1 MGDSNKSISFF
12 GLVAMGIGCM
22 LGTSWL
28 LLTGPWLEV
37 AGGPLNLAVAFALCI
52 VVELPFAFAYM
63 EAIPM
68 LPRKGG
74 EVVYSSAAFG
84 PGGGFA
90 VGWAGVLMNS
100 IVFCW
105 VDLAAISLLD
115 ELFPALGRVGLLYTV
130 GGHSVTLPN
139 VLCQLAL
146 AGAIVYIQYRGADL
160 CASLAKLATVV
171 LLTMCLAGLAV
182 CFSHFDPAVYAAD
195 GGLEFHFSGSASLLS
210 MLVFSVAGWETVAKA
225 AADATGSAARKAGA
239 ALITCLLI
247 VTALLCLVPTA
258 VAGNLPWRTA
268 VDRTAP
274 FADVL
279 VSITGWPAVRLAFLA
294 TAFVGAVGVMNS
306 TLYSSSGLVN
316 GCDVVLFGAP
326 TINRN
331 APEAIWHAVHAVDA
345 INTKGRAAGAF
356 GSFGWTGE
364 AADMLQAQLAQLKFK
379 TLEKP
384 FKVCF
389 RPTEADLA
397 AVADYARAVAA
408 LTAPAKPAAPKAQK
422 YVCSIC
428 GYIYDPEQ
436 GDAKGGV
443 APGTPFESLP
453 ADWVCPLC
461 RMGREM
467 FKPAP

>member
-1 MGDSNKSISFF
+1 MGDGNKSISFF

-28 LLTGPWLEV
+28 LLPGPWLEV

-68 LPRKGG
+68 LPRQGG

-306 TLYSSSGLVN
+306 TLYSSSRMLYGLARSKLVP
-316 GCDVVLFGAP
+316 GGFGRLHPRYGTPTRCVWFAAAFVLPAP
-326 TINRN
+326 
-331 APEAIWHAVHAVDA
+331 
-345 INTKGRAAGAF
+345 F
-356 GSFGWTGE
+356 TGK
-364 AADMLQAQLAQLKFK
+364 LF
-379 TLEKP
+379 
-384 FKVCF
+384 F
-389 RPTEADLA
+389 RPLIHVASLATIVMWVMTLA
-397 AVADYARAVAA
+397 AVLRLRRTRSDLPRPVRMPGGRPMAAFGVLAA
-408 LTAPAKPAAPKAQK
+408 LFLAGNILLPFSPGALTPLEYLLALGLTALGSGLYRLRDRSLTRQEREAL
-422 YVCSIC
+422 IL
-428 GYIYDPEQ
+428 
-436 GDAKGGV
+436 GD
-443 APGTPFESLP
+443 
-453 ADWVCPLC
+453 
-461 RMGREM
+461 GRKEV
-467 FKPAP
+467 

>member
-1 MGDSNKSISFF
+1 MEKTGGKSISFF

-28 LLTGPWLEV
+28 LLTGTWLET

-52 VVELPFAFAYM
+52 VIELPFAFAYM

-68 LPRKGG
+68 LPRQGG

-225 AADATGSAARKAGA
+225 AADATGPAARKAGA

-306 TLYSSSGLVN
+306 TLYSSSRMLYGLARSKLVP
-316 GCDVVLFGAP
+316 GGFGRLHPRYGTPTRCVWFAAAFVLPAP
-326 TINRN
+326 
-331 APEAIWHAVHAVDA
+331 
-345 INTKGRAAGAF
+345 F
-356 GSFGWTGE
+356 TGK
-364 AADMLQAQLAQLKFK
+364 LF
-379 TLEKP
+379 
-384 FKVCF
+384 F
-389 RPTEADLA
+389 RPLIHVASLATIVMWVMTLA
-397 AVADYARAVAA
+397 AVLRLRRTRSDLPRPVRMPGGRPMAAFGVLAA
-408 LTAPAKPAAPKAQK
+408 LFLAGNILLPFSPGALTPLEYLLALGLTALGSGLYRLRDRSLTRQEREAL
-422 YVCSIC
+422 IL
-428 GYIYDPEQ
+428 
-436 GDAKGGV
+436 GD
-443 APGTPFESLP
+443 
-453 ADWVCPLC
+453 
-461 RMGREM
+461 GRKEV
-467 FKPAP
+467 

>member
-1 MGDSNKSISFF
+1 MGDGNKSISFF

-68 LPRKGG
+68 LPRQGG

-306 TLYSSSGLVN
+306 TLYSSSRMLYGLARSKLVP
-316 GCDVVLFGAP
+316 GGFGRLHRRDGTPPRCVWFAAAVVLPAP
-326 TINRN
+326 
-331 APEAIWHAVHAVDA
+331 
-345 INTKGRAAGAF
+345 F
-356 GSFGWTGE
+356 TGK
-364 AADMLQAQLAQLKFK
+364 LF
-379 TLEKP
+379 
-384 FKVCF
+384 F
-389 RPTEADLA
+389 RPLIHVASLATIVMWVMTLA
-397 AVADYARAVAA
+397 AVLRLRRTRSDLPRPVRMPGGRPMAAFGVLAA
-408 LTAPAKPAAPKAQK
+408 LFLAGNILLPFSPGALTPLEYLLALGLTALGSGLYRLRDRSLTRQEREAL
-422 YVCSIC
+422 IL
-428 GYIYDPEQ
+428 
-436 GDAKGGV
+436 GD
-443 APGTPFESLP
+443 
-453 ADWVCPLC
+453 
-461 RMGREM
+461 GRKEV
-467 FKPAP
+467 

>member
-1 MGDSNKSISFF
+1 MGDGNKSISFF

-68 LPRKGG
+68 LPRQGG

-182 CFSHFDPAVYAAD
+182 CFSHFDPAVYASD
-195 GGLEFHFSGSASLLS
+195 GGLEFDFGGSASLLS
-210 MLVFSVAGWETVAKA
+210 LLVFSVAGWETVSKA

-306 TLYSSSGLVN
+306 TLYSSSRMLYGLARSKLVP
-316 GCDVVLFGAP
+316 GGFGRLHPRYGTPTRCVWFAAAFVLPAP
-326 TINRN
+326 
-331 APEAIWHAVHAVDA
+331 
-345 INTKGRAAGAF
+345 F
-356 GSFGWTGE
+356 TGK
-364 AADMLQAQLAQLKFK
+364 LF
-379 TLEKP
+379 
-384 FKVCF
+384 F
-389 RPTEADLA
+389 RPLIHVASLATIVMWVMTLA
-397 AVADYARAVAA
+397 AVLRLRRTRSDLPRPVRMPGGRPMAAFGVLAA
-408 LTAPAKPAAPKAQK
+408 LFLAGNILLPFSPGALTPLEYLLALGLTALGSGLYRLRDRSLTRQEREAL
-422 YVCSIC
+422 IL
-428 GYIYDPEQ
+428 
-436 GDAKGGV
+436 GD
-443 APGTPFESLP
+443 
-453 ADWVCPLC
+453 
-461 RMGREM
+461 GRKEV
-467 FKPAP
+467 

>member
-1 MGDSNKSISFF
+1 MGDGNKSISFF

-68 LPRKGG
+68 LPRQGG

-100 IVFCW
+100 VVFCW

-294 TAFVGAVGVMNS
+294 TALVGAVGVMNS
-306 TLYSSSGLVN
+306 TLYSSSRMLYGLARSKLVP
-316 GCDVVLFGAP
+316 GGFGRLHPRYGTPTRCVWFAAAFVLPAP
-326 TINRN
+326 
-331 APEAIWHAVHAVDA
+331 
-345 INTKGRAAGAF
+345 F
-356 GSFGWTGE
+356 TGK
-364 AADMLQAQLAQLKFK
+364 LF
-379 TLEKP
+379 
-384 FKVCF
+384 F
-389 RPTEADLA
+389 RPLIHVASLATIVMWVMTLA
-397 AVADYARAVAA
+397 AVLRLRRTRSDLPRPVRMPGGRPMAAFGVLAA
-408 LTAPAKPAAPKAQK
+408 LFLAGNILLPFSPGALTPLEYLLALGLTALGSGLYRLRDRSLTRQEREAL
-422 YVCSIC
+422 IL
-428 GYIYDPEQ
+428 
-436 GDAKGGV
+436 GD
-443 APGTPFESLP
+443 
-453 ADWVCPLC
+453 
-461 RMGREM
+461 GRKEV
-467 FKPAP
+467 

>member
-1 MGDSNKSISFF
+1 MGNGNKSISFF

-68 LPRKGG
+68 LPRQGG

-225 AADATGSAARKAGA
+225 AADATGPAARKAGA

-306 TLYSSSGLVN
+306 TLYSSSRMLYGLARSKLVP
-316 GCDVVLFGAP
+316 GGFGRLHPRYGTPTRCVWFAAAFVLPAP
-326 TINRN
+326 
-331 APEAIWHAVHAVDA
+331 
-345 INTKGRAAGAF
+345 F
-356 GSFGWTGE
+356 TGK
-364 AADMLQAQLAQLKFK
+364 LF
-379 TLEKP
+379 
-384 FKVCF
+384 F
-389 RPTEADLA
+389 RPLIHVASLATIVMWVMTLA
-397 AVADYARAVAA
+397 AVLRLRRTRSDLPRPVRMPGGRPMAAFGVLAA
-408 LTAPAKPAAPKAQK
+408 LFLAGNILLPFSPGALTPLEYLLALGLTALGSGLYRLRDRSLTRQEREAL
-422 YVCSIC
+422 IL
-428 GYIYDPEQ
+428 
-436 GDAKGGV
+436 GD
-443 APGTPFESLP
+443 
-453 ADWVCPLC
+453 
-461 RMGREM
+461 GRKEV
-467 FKPAP
+467 

>member
-1 MGDSNKSISFF
+1 MGDGNKSISFF

-68 LPRKGG
+68 LPRQGG

-171 LLTMCLAGLAV
+171 LLTMCLVGLAV
-182 CFSHFDPAVYAAD
+182 CFSHFAPAVYAAD

-225 AADATGSAARKAGA
+225 AADATGPAARKAGA

-258 VAGNLPWRTA
+258 VAGNLPWRSA

-306 TLYSSSGLVN
+306 TLYSSSRMLYGLARSKLVP
-316 GCDVVLFGAP
+316 GGFGRLHPRYGTPTRCVWFAAAFVLPAP
-326 TINRN
+326 
-331 APEAIWHAVHAVDA
+331 
-345 INTKGRAAGAF
+345 F
-356 GSFGWTGE
+356 TGK
-364 AADMLQAQLAQLKFK
+364 LF
-379 TLEKP
+379 
-384 FKVCF
+384 F
-389 RPTEADLA
+389 RPLIHVASLATIVMWVMTLA
-397 AVADYARAVAA
+397 AVLRLRRTRSDLPRPVRMPGGRPMAAFGVLAA
-408 LTAPAKPAAPKAQK
+408 LFLAGNILLPFSPGALTPLEYLLALGLTALGSGLYRLRDRSLTRQEREAL
-422 YVCSIC
+422 IL
-428 GYIYDPEQ
+428 
-436 GDAKGGV
+436 GD
-443 APGTPFESLP
+443 
-453 ADWVCPLC
+453 
-461 RMGREM
+461 GRKEV
-467 FKPAP
+467 

>member
-1 MGDSNKSISFF
+1 MGDGNKSISFF

-68 LPRKGG
+68 LPRQGG

-258 VAGNLPWRTA
+258 VAGNLPWRSA

-306 TLYSSSGLVN
+306 TLYSSSRMLYGLARSKLVP
-316 GCDVVLFGAP
+316 GGFGRLHPRYGTPTRCVWFAAAFVLPAP
-326 TINRN
+326 
-331 APEAIWHAVHAVDA
+331 
-345 INTKGRAAGAF
+345 F
-356 GSFGWTGE
+356 TGK
-364 AADMLQAQLAQLKFK
+364 LF
-379 TLEKP
+379 
-384 FKVCF
+384 F
-389 RPTEADLA
+389 RPLIHVASLATIVMWVMTLA
-397 AVADYARAVAA
+397 AVLRLRRTRSDLPRPVRMPGGRPMAAFGVLAA
-408 LTAPAKPAAPKAQK
+408 LFLAGNILLPFSPGALTPLEYLLALGLTALGSGLYRLRDRSLTRQEREAL
-422 YVCSIC
+422 IL
-428 GYIYDPEQ
+428 
-436 GDAKGGV
+436 GD
-443 APGTPFESLP
+443 
-453 ADWVCPLC
+453 
-461 RMGREM
+461 GRKEV
-467 FKPAP
+467 

>member
-68 LPRKGG
+68 LPRQGG

-225 AADATGSAARKAGA
+225 AADATGPAARKAGA

-306 TLYSSSGLVN
+306 TLYSSSRMLYGLARSKLVP
-316 GCDVVLFGAP
+316 GGFGRLHPRYGTPTRCVWFAAAFVLPAP
-326 TINRN
+326 
-331 APEAIWHAVHAVDA
+331 
-345 INTKGRAAGAF
+345 F
-356 GSFGWTGE
+356 TGK
-364 AADMLQAQLAQLKFK
+364 LF
-379 TLEKP
+379 
-384 FKVCF
+384 F
-389 RPTEADLA
+389 RPLIHVASLATIVMWVMTLA
-397 AVADYARAVAA
+397 AVLRLRRTRSDLPRPVRMPGGRPMAAFGVLAA
-408 LTAPAKPAAPKAQK
+408 LFLAGNILLPFCPGALTPPEYLLALGLTALGSGLYRLRDRSLTRQEREAL
-422 YVCSIC
+422 IL
-428 GYIYDPEQ
+428 
-436 GDAKGGV
+436 GD
-443 APGTPFESLP
+443 
-453 ADWVCPLC
+453 
-461 RMGREM
+461 GRKEV
-467 FKPAP
+467 

>member
-1 MGDSNKSISFF
+1 MGDGNKSISFF

-68 LPRKGG
+68 LPRQGG

-90 VGWAGVLMNS
+90 VGWAGLLMNS

-171 LLTMCLAGLAV
+171 LLTMCLVGLAV
-182 CFSHFDPAVYAAD
+182 CFSHFAPAVYAAD

-225 AADATGSAARKAGA
+225 AADATGPAARKAGA

-258 VAGNLPWRTA
+258 VAGNLPWRSA

-306 TLYSSSGLVN
+306 TLYSSSRMLYGLARSKLVP
-316 GCDVVLFGAP
+316 GGFGRLHPRYGTPTRCVWFAAAFVLPAP
-326 TINRN
+326 
-331 APEAIWHAVHAVDA
+331 
-345 INTKGRAAGAF
+345 F
-356 GSFGWTGE
+356 TGK
-364 AADMLQAQLAQLKFK
+364 LF
-379 TLEKP
+379 
-384 FKVCF
+384 F
-389 RPTEADLA
+389 RPLIHVASLATIVMWVMTLA
-397 AVADYARAVAA
+397 AVLRLRRTRSDLPRPVRMPGGRPMAAFGVLAA
-408 LTAPAKPAAPKAQK
+408 LFLAGNILLPFSPGALTPLEYLLALGLTALGSGLYRLRDRSLTRQEREAL
-422 YVCSIC
+422 IL
-428 GYIYDPEQ
+428 
-436 GDAKGGV
+436 GD
-443 APGTPFESLP
+443 
-453 ADWVCPLC
+453 
-461 RMGREM
+461 GRKEV
-467 FKPAP
+467 

>member
-1 MGDSNKSISFF
+1 MGDGNKSISFF

-68 LPRKGG
+68 LPRQGG

-171 LLTMCLAGLAV
+171 LLTMCLVGLAV
-182 CFSHFDPAVYAAD
+182 CFSHFAPGVYAAD
-195 GGLEFHFSGSASLLS
+195 GGVSFPFSGSASLLS
-210 MLVFSVAGWETVAKA
+210 RLLFWVAGWVTVAKA
-225 AADATGSAARKAGA
+225 AADATGPAARKAGA

-258 VAGNLPWRTA
+258 VAGNLPWRSA

-306 TLYSSSGLVN
+306 TLYSSSRMLYGLARSKLVP
-316 GCDVVLFGAP
+316 GGFGRLHPRYGTPTRCVWFAAAFVLPAP
-326 TINRN
+326 
-331 APEAIWHAVHAVDA
+331 
-345 INTKGRAAGAF
+345 F
-356 GSFGWTGE
+356 TGK
-364 AADMLQAQLAQLKFK
+364 LF
-379 TLEKP
+379 
-384 FKVCF
+384 F
-389 RPTEADLA
+389 RPLIHVASLATIVMWVMTLA
-397 AVADYARAVAA
+397 AVLRLRRTRSDLPRPVRMPGGRPMAAFGVLAA
-408 LTAPAKPAAPKAQK
+408 LFLAGNILLPFSPGALTPLEYLLALGLTALGSGLYRLRDRSLTRQEREAL
-422 YVCSIC
+422 IL
-428 GYIYDPEQ
+428 
-436 GDAKGGV
+436 GD
-443 APGTPFESLP
+443 
-453 ADWVCPLC
+453 
-461 RMGREM
+461 GRKEV
-467 FKPAP
+467 

>member
-1 MGDSNKSISFF
+1 MGDGNKSISFF

-68 LPRKGG
+68 LPRQGG

-306 TLYSSSGLVN
+306 TLYSSSRMLYGLARSKLVP
-316 GCDVVLFGAP
+316 GGFGRLHPRYGTPTRCVWFAAAFVLPAP
-326 TINRN
+326 FTGKLFFRPLIHVASLATIVMWVMTLAAELRLRRTRSDL
-331 APEAIWHAVHAVDA
+331 PRPVRMPG
-345 INTKGRAAGAF
+345 GRPMAAF
-356 GSFGWTGE
+356 G
-364 AADMLQAQLAQLKFK
+364 
-379 TLEKP
+379 
-384 FKVCF
+384 V
-389 RPTEADLA
+389 LA
-397 AVADYARAVAA
+397 ALFLAGNILLPFSPGA
-408 LTAPAKPAAPKAQK
+408 LTPLEYLLALGLTALGSGLYRLRDRSLTRQEREAL
-422 YVCSIC
+422 IL
-428 GYIYDPEQ
+428 
-436 GDAKGGV
+436 GD
-443 APGTPFESLP
+443 
-453 ADWVCPLC
+453 
-461 RMGREM
+461 GRKEV
-467 FKPAP
+467 

>member
-1 MGDSNKSISFF
+1 MGDGNKSISFF

-68 LPRKGG
+68 LPRQGG

-306 TLYSSSGLVN
+306 TLYSSSRMLYGLARSKLVP
-316 GCDVVLFGAP
+316 GGFGRLHPRYGTPTRCVWFAAAFVLPAP
-326 TINRN
+326 
-331 APEAIWHAVHAVDA
+331 
-345 INTKGRAAGAF
+345 F
-356 GSFGWTGE
+356 TGK
-364 AADMLQAQLAQLKFK
+364 LF
-379 TLEKP
+379 
-384 FKVCF
+384 F
-389 RPTEADLA
+389 RPLIHVASLATIVRWVMTLA
-397 AVADYARAVAA
+397 AVLRLRRTRSDLPRPVRMPGGRPMAAFGVLAA
-408 LTAPAKPAAPKAQK
+408 LFLAGNILLPFSPGALTPLEYLLALGLTALGSGLYRLRDRSLTRQEREAL
-422 YVCSIC
+422 IL
-428 GYIYDPEQ
+428 
-436 GDAKGGV
+436 GD
-443 APGTPFESLP
+443 
-453 ADWVCPLC
+453 
-461 RMGREM
+461 GRKEV
-467 FKPAP
+467 

>member
-1 MGDSNKSISFF
+1 MGDGNKSISFF

-68 LPRKGG
+68 LPRQGG

-306 TLYSSSGLVN
+306 TLYSSSQMLYGLARSKLVP
-316 GCDVVLFGAP
+316 GGFGRLHPRYGTPTRCVWFAAAFVLPAP
-326 TINRN
+326 
-331 APEAIWHAVHAVDA
+331 
-345 INTKGRAAGAF
+345 F
-356 GSFGWTGE
+356 TGK
-364 AADMLQAQLAQLKFK
+364 LF
-379 TLEKP
+379 
-384 FKVCF
+384 F
-389 RPTEADLA
+389 RPLIHVASLATIVMWVMTLA
-397 AVADYARAVAA
+397 AVLRLRRTRSDLPRPVRMPGGRPMAAFGVLAA
-408 LTAPAKPAAPKAQK
+408 LFLAGNILLPFSPGALTPLEYLLALGLTALGSGLYRLRDRSLTRQEREAL
-422 YVCSIC
+422 IL
-428 GYIYDPEQ
+428 
-436 GDAKGGV
+436 GD
-443 APGTPFESLP
+443 
-453 ADWVCPLC
+453 
-461 RMGREM
+461 GRKEV
-467 FKPAP
+467 

>member
-1 MGDSNKSISFF
+1 MGDGNKSISFF

-68 LPRKGG
+68 LPRQGG

-306 TLYSSSGLVN
+306 TLYSSSRMLYGLARSKLVP
-316 GCDVVLFGAP
+316 GGFGRLHPRYRTPTRCVWFAAAFVLPAP
-326 TINRN
+326 
-331 APEAIWHAVHAVDA
+331 
-345 INTKGRAAGAF
+345 F
-356 GSFGWTGE
+356 TGK
-364 AADMLQAQLAQLKFK
+364 LF
-379 TLEKP
+379 
-384 FKVCF
+384 F
-389 RPTEADLA
+389 RPLIHVASLATIVMWVMTLA
-397 AVADYARAVAA
+397 AVLRLRRTRSDLPRPVRMPGGRPMAAFGVLAA
-408 LTAPAKPAAPKAQK
+408 LFLAGNILLPFSPGALTPLEYLLALGLTALGSGLYRLRDRSLTRQEREAL
-422 YVCSIC
+422 IL
-428 GYIYDPEQ
+428 
-436 GDAKGGV
+436 GD
-443 APGTPFESLP
+443 
-453 ADWVCPLC
+453 
-461 RMGREM
+461 GRKEV
-467 FKPAP
+467 

>member
-1 MGDSNKSISFF
+1 MGDGNKSISFF

-68 LPRKGG
+68 LPRQGG

-195 GGLEFHFSGSASLLS
+195 GVLEFHFSGSASLLS

-225 AADATGSAARKAGA
+225 AADATGPAARKAGA

-258 VAGNLPWRTA
+258 VAGNLPWRSA

-306 TLYSSSGLVN
+306 TLYSSSRMLYGLARSKLVP
-316 GCDVVLFGAP
+316 GGFGRLHPRYGTPTRCVWFAAAFVLPAP
-326 TINRN
+326 
-331 APEAIWHAVHAVDA
+331 
-345 INTKGRAAGAF
+345 F
-356 GSFGWTGE
+356 TGK
-364 AADMLQAQLAQLKFK
+364 LF
-379 TLEKP
+379 
-384 FKVCF
+384 F
-389 RPTEADLA
+389 RPLIHVASLATIVMWVMTLA
-397 AVADYARAVAA
+397 AVLRLRRTRSDLPRPVRMPGGRPMAAFGVLAA
-408 LTAPAKPAAPKAQK
+408 LFLAGNILLPFSPGALTPLEYLLALGLTALGSGLYRLRDRSLTRQEREAL
-422 YVCSIC
+422 IL
-428 GYIYDPEQ
+428 
-436 GDAKGGV
+436 GD
-443 APGTPFESLP
+443 
-453 ADWVCPLC
+453 
-461 RMGREM
+461 GR
-467 FKPAP
+467 K

>member
-68 LPRKGG
+68 LPRQGG

-306 TLYSSSGLVN
+306 TLYSSSRMLYGLARSKLVP
-316 GCDVVLFGAP
+316 GGFGRLHPRYGTPTRCVWFAAAFVLPAP
-326 TINRN
+326 
-331 APEAIWHAVHAVDA
+331 
-345 INTKGRAAGAF
+345 F
-356 GSFGWTGE
+356 TGK
-364 AADMLQAQLAQLKFK
+364 LF
-379 TLEKP
+379 
-384 FKVCF
+384 F
-389 RPTEADLA
+389 RPLIHVASLATIVMWVMTLA
-397 AVADYARAVAA
+397 AVLRLRRTRSDLPRPVRMPGGRPMAAFGVLAA
-408 LTAPAKPAAPKAQK
+408 LFLAGNILLPFSPGALTPLEYLLALGLTALGSGLYRLRDRSLTRQEREAL
-422 YVCSIC
+422 IL
-428 GYIYDPEQ
+428 
-436 GDAKGGV
+436 GD
-443 APGTPFESLP
+443 
-453 ADWVCPLC
+453 
-461 RMGREM
+461 GRKEV
-467 FKPAP
+467 

>member
-1 MGDSNKSISFF
+1 MGDGNKSISFF

-68 LPRKGG
+68 LPRQGG

-130 GGHSVTLPN
+130 GGHSMTLPN

-171 LLTMCLAGLAV
+171 LLTMCLVGLAV
-182 CFSHFDPAVYAAD
+182 CFSHFAPAVYAAD

-225 AADATGSAARKAGA
+225 AADATGPAARKAGA

-258 VAGNLPWRTA
+258 VAGNLPWRSA

-306 TLYSSSGLVN
+306 TLYSSSRMLYGLARSKLVP
-316 GCDVVLFGAP
+316 GGFGRLHPRYGTPTRCVWFAAAFVLPAP
-326 TINRN
+326 
-331 APEAIWHAVHAVDA
+331 
-345 INTKGRAAGAF
+345 F
-356 GSFGWTGE
+356 TGK
-364 AADMLQAQLAQLKFK
+364 LF
-379 TLEKP
+379 
-384 FKVCF
+384 F
-389 RPTEADLA
+389 RPLIHVASLATIVMWVMTLA
-397 AVADYARAVAA
+397 AVLRLRRTRSDLPRPVRMPGGRPMAAFGVLAA
-408 LTAPAKPAAPKAQK
+408 LFLAGNILLPFSPGALTPLEYLLALGLTALGSGLYRLRDRSLTRQEREAL
-422 YVCSIC
+422 IL
-428 GYIYDPEQ
+428 
-436 GDAKGGV
+436 GD
-443 APGTPFESLP
+443 
-453 ADWVCPLC
+453 
-461 RMGREM
+461 GRKEV
-467 FKPAP
+467 

>member
-1 MGDSNKSISFF
+1 MGDGNKSISFF

-68 LPRKGG
+68 LPRQGG

-182 CFSHFDPAVYAAD
+182 CFSHFAPAVYAAD

-225 AADATGSAARKAGA
+225 AADATGPAARKAGA

-258 VAGNLPWRTA
+258 VAGNLPWRSA

-306 TLYSSSGLVN
+306 TLYSSSRMLYGLARSKLVP
-316 GCDVVLFGAP
+316 GGFGRLHPRYGTPTRCVWFAAAFVLPAP
-326 TINRN
+326 
-331 APEAIWHAVHAVDA
+331 
-345 INTKGRAAGAF
+345 F
-356 GSFGWTGE
+356 TGK
-364 AADMLQAQLAQLKFK
+364 LF
-379 TLEKP
+379 
-384 FKVCF
+384 F
-389 RPTEADLA
+389 RPLIHVASLATIVMWVMTLA
-397 AVADYARAVAA
+397 AVLRLRRTRSDLPRPVRMPGGRPMAAFGVLAA
-408 LTAPAKPAAPKAQK
+408 LFLAGNILLPFSPGALTPLEYLLALGLTALGSGLYRLRDRSLTRQEREAL
-422 YVCSIC
+422 IL
-428 GYIYDPEQ
+428 
-436 GDAKGGV
+436 GD
-443 APGTPFESLP
+443 
-453 ADWVCPLC
+453 
-461 RMGREM
+461 GRKEV
-467 FKPAP
+467 

>member
-1 MGDSNKSISFF
+1 MGDGNKSISFF

-68 LPRKGG
+68 LPRQGG

-274 FADVL
+274 FVDVL

-306 TLYSSSGLVN
+306 TLYSSSRMLYGLARSKLVP
-316 GCDVVLFGAP
+316 GGFGRLHPRYGTPTRCVWFAAAFVLPAP
-326 TINRN
+326 
-331 APEAIWHAVHAVDA
+331 
-345 INTKGRAAGAF
+345 F
-356 GSFGWTGE
+356 TGK
-364 AADMLQAQLAQLKFK
+364 LF
-379 TLEKP
+379 
-384 FKVCF
+384 F
-389 RPTEADLA
+389 RPLIHVASLATIVMWVMTLA
-397 AVADYARAVAA
+397 AVLRLRRTRSDLPRPVRMPGGRPMAAFGVLAA
-408 LTAPAKPAAPKAQK
+408 LFLAGNILLPFSPGALTPLEYLLALGLTALGSGLYRLRDRSLTRQEREAL
-422 YVCSIC
+422 IL
-428 GYIYDPEQ
+428 
-436 GDAKGGV
+436 GD
-443 APGTPFESLP
+443 
-453 ADWVCPLC
+453 
-461 RMGREM
+461 GRKEV
-467 FKPAP
+467 

>member
-1 MGDSNKSISFF
+1 MGDGNKSISFF

-68 LPRKGG
+68 LPRQGG

-225 AADATGSAARKAGA
+225 AADATGSAAQKAGA

-274 FADVL
+274 LADVL
-279 VSITGWPAVRLAFLA
+279 VSSTGWPAVRLAFLA

-306 TLYSSSGLVN
+306 TLYSSSRMLYGLARSKLVP
-316 GCDVVLFGAP
+316 GGFGRLHPRYGTPTRCVWFAAAFVLPAP
-326 TINRN
+326 
-331 APEAIWHAVHAVDA
+331 
-345 INTKGRAAGAF
+345 F
-356 GSFGWTGE
+356 TGK
-364 AADMLQAQLAQLKFK
+364 LF
-379 TLEKP
+379 
-384 FKVCF
+384 F
-389 RPTEADLA
+389 RPLIHVASLATIVMWVMTLA
-397 AVADYARAVAA
+397 AVLRLRRTRSDLPRPVRMPGGRPMAAFGVLAA
-408 LTAPAKPAAPKAQK
+408 LFLAGNILLPFSPGALTPLEYLLALGLTALGSGLYRLRDRSLTRQEREAL
-422 YVCSIC
+422 IL
-428 GYIYDPEQ
+428 
-436 GDAKGGV
+436 GD
-443 APGTPFESLP
+443 
-453 ADWVCPLC
+453 
-461 RMGREM
+461 GRKEV
-467 FKPAP
+467 

>member
-1 MGDSNKSISFF
+1 MGDGNKSISFF

-68 LPRKGG
+68 LPRQGG

-146 AGAIVYIQYRGADL
+146 AGAIVYIQYRGDDL

-171 LLTMCLAGLAV
+171 LLTMCLVGLAV
-182 CFSHFDPAVYAAD
+182 CFSHFAPAVYAAD

-225 AADATGSAARKAGA
+225 AADATGPAARKAGA

-258 VAGNLPWRTA
+258 VAGNLPWRSA

-306 TLYSSSGLVN
+306 TLYSSSRMLYGLARSKLVP
-316 GCDVVLFGAP
+316 GGFGRLHPRYGTPTRCVWFAAAFVLPAP
-326 TINRN
+326 
-331 APEAIWHAVHAVDA
+331 
-345 INTKGRAAGAF
+345 F
-356 GSFGWTGE
+356 TGK
-364 AADMLQAQLAQLKFK
+364 LF
-379 TLEKP
+379 
-384 FKVCF
+384 F
-389 RPTEADLA
+389 RPLIHVASLATIVMWVMTLA
-397 AVADYARAVAA
+397 AVLRLRRTRSDLPRPVRMPGGRPMAAFGVLAA
-408 LTAPAKPAAPKAQK
+408 LFLAGNILLPFSPGALTPLEYLLALGLTALGSGLYRLRDRSLTRQEREAL
-422 YVCSIC
+422 IL
-428 GYIYDPEQ
+428 
-436 GDAKGGV
+436 GD
-443 APGTPFESLP
+443 
-453 ADWVCPLC
+453 
-461 RMGREM
+461 GRKEV
-467 FKPAP
+467 

>member
-1 MGDSNKSISFF
+1 MGNGNKSISFF

-68 LPRKGG
+68 LPRQGG

-115 ELFPALGRVGLLYTV
+115 ELFPALGRAGLLYTV
-130 GGHSVTLPN
+130 GGHPVTLPN

-146 AGAIVYIQYRGADL
+146 AVAIVYIQYRGADV

-182 CFSHFDPAVYAAD
+182 CFAHFDPAVYAAG
-195 GGLEFHFSGSASLLS
+195 GGLEFRFSGSASLLS

-225 AADATGSAARKAGA
+225 AADATGPAARKAGA

-258 VAGNLPWRTA
+258 VAGNLPWRSA

-306 TLYSSSGLVN
+306 TLYSSSRMLYGLARSKLVP
-316 GCDVVLFGAP
+316 GGFGRLHPRYGTPTRCVWFAAAFVLPAP
-326 TINRN
+326 
-331 APEAIWHAVHAVDA
+331 
-345 INTKGRAAGAF
+345 F
-356 GSFGWTGE
+356 TGK
-364 AADMLQAQLAQLKFK
+364 LF
-379 TLEKP
+379 
-384 FKVCF
+384 F
-389 RPTEADLA
+389 RPLIHVASLATIVMWVMTLA
-397 AVADYARAVAA
+397 AVLRLRRTRSDLPRPVRMPGGRPMAAFGVLAA
-408 LTAPAKPAAPKAQK
+408 LFLAGNILLPFSPGALTPLEYLLALGLTALGSGLYRLRDRSLTRQEREAL
-422 YVCSIC
+422 IL
-428 GYIYDPEQ
+428 
-436 GDAKGGV
+436 GD
-443 APGTPFESLP
+443 
-453 ADWVCPLC
+453 
-461 RMGREM
+461 GRKEV
-467 FKPAP
+467 

>member
-1 MGDSNKSISFF
+1 MGDGNKSISFF

-52 VVELPFAFAYM
+52 VIELPFAFAYM

-68 LPRKGG
+68 LPRQGG

-306 TLYSSSGLVN
+306 TLYSSSRMLYGLARSKLVP
-316 GCDVVLFGAP
+316 GGFGRLHPRYGTPTRCVWFAAAFVLPAP
-326 TINRN
+326 
-331 APEAIWHAVHAVDA
+331 
-345 INTKGRAAGAF
+345 F
-356 GSFGWTGE
+356 TGK
-364 AADMLQAQLAQLKFK
+364 LF
-379 TLEKP
+379 
-384 FKVCF
+384 F
-389 RPTEADLA
+389 RPLIHVASLATIVMWVMTLA
-397 AVADYARAVAA
+397 AVLRLRRTRSDLPRPVRMPGGRPMAAFGVLAA
-408 LTAPAKPAAPKAQK
+408 LFLAGNILLPFSPGALTPLEYLLALGLTALGSGLYRLRDRSLTRQEREAL
-422 YVCSIC
+422 IL
-428 GYIYDPEQ
+428 
-436 GDAKGGV
+436 GD
-443 APGTPFESLP
+443 
-453 ADWVCPLC
+453 
-461 RMGREM
+461 GRKEV
-467 FKPAP
+467 

>member
-1 MGDSNKSISFF
+1 MGDGNKSISFF

-68 LPRKGG
+68 LPRQGG

-195 GGLEFHFSGSASLLS
+195 GGLEFHFSGSASLMS

-306 TLYSSSGLVN
+306 TLYSSSRMLYGLARSKLVP
-316 GCDVVLFGAP
+316 GGFGRLHPRYGTPTRCVWFAAAFVLPAP
-326 TINRN
+326 
-331 APEAIWHAVHAVDA
+331 
-345 INTKGRAAGAF
+345 F
-356 GSFGWTGE
+356 TGK
-364 AADMLQAQLAQLKFK
+364 LF
-379 TLEKP
+379 
-384 FKVCF
+384 F
-389 RPTEADLA
+389 RPLIHVASLATIVMWVMTLA
-397 AVADYARAVAA
+397 AVLRLRRTRSDLPRPVRMPGGRPMAAFGVLAA
-408 LTAPAKPAAPKAQK
+408 LFLAGNILLPFSPGALTPLEYLLALGLTALGSGLYRLRDRSLTRQEREAL
-422 YVCSIC
+422 IL
-428 GYIYDPEQ
+428 
-436 GDAKGGV
+436 GD
-443 APGTPFESLP
+443 
-453 ADWVCPLC
+453 
-461 RMGREM
+461 GRKEV
-467 FKPAP
+467 

>member
-1 MGDSNKSISFF
+1 MGDGNKSISFF

-68 LPRKGG
+68 LPRQGG

-306 TLYSSSGLVN
+306 TLYSSSRMLYGLARSKLVP
-316 GCDVVLFGAP
+316 GGFGRLHPRYGTPTRGVWFAAAFVLPAP
-326 TINRN
+326 
-331 APEAIWHAVHAVDA
+331 
-345 INTKGRAAGAF
+345 F
-356 GSFGWTGE
+356 TGK
-364 AADMLQAQLAQLKFK
+364 LF
-379 TLEKP
+379 
-384 FKVCF
+384 F
-389 RPTEADLA
+389 RPLIHVASLATIVMWVMTLA
-397 AVADYARAVAA
+397 AVLRLRRTRSDLPRPVRMPGGRPMAAFGVLAA
-408 LTAPAKPAAPKAQK
+408 LFLAGNILLPFSPGALTPLEYLLALGLTALGSGLYRLRDRSLTRQEREAL
-422 YVCSIC
+422 IL
-428 GYIYDPEQ
+428 
-436 GDAKGGV
+436 GD
-443 APGTPFESLP
+443 
-453 ADWVCPLC
+453 
-461 RMGREM
+461 GRKEV
-467 FKPAP
+467 

>member
-1 MGDSNKSISFF
+1 MGDGNKSISFF

-68 LPRKGG
+68 LPRQGG

-115 ELFPALGRVGLLYTV
+115 ELFPAPGRVGLLYTV

-225 AADATGSAARKAGA
+225 AADATGPAARKAGA

-306 TLYSSSGLVN
+306 TLYSSSRMLYGLARSKLVP
-316 GCDVVLFGAP
+316 GGFGRLHPRYGTPTRCVWFAAAFVLPAP
-326 TINRN
+326 
-331 APEAIWHAVHAVDA
+331 
-345 INTKGRAAGAF
+345 F
-356 GSFGWTGE
+356 TGK
-364 AADMLQAQLAQLKFK
+364 LF
-379 TLEKP
+379 
-384 FKVCF
+384 F
-389 RPTEADLA
+389 RPLIHVASLATIVMWVMTLA
-397 AVADYARAVAA
+397 AVLRLRRTRSDLPRPVRMPGGRPMAAFGVLAA
-408 LTAPAKPAAPKAQK
+408 LFLAGNILLPFSPGALTPLEYLLALGLTALGSGLYRLRDRSLTRQEREAL
-422 YVCSIC
+422 IL
-428 GYIYDPEQ
+428 
-436 GDAKGGV
+436 GD
-443 APGTPFESLP
+443 
-453 ADWVCPLC
+453 
-461 RMGREM
+461 GRKEV
-467 FKPAP
+467 

>member
-68 LPRKGG
+68 LPRQGG

-139 VLCQLAL
+139 VLYQLAL

-258 VAGNLPWRTA
+258 VAGNLPWRSA

-306 TLYSSSGLVN
+306 TLYSSSRMLYGLARSKLVP
-316 GCDVVLFGAP
+316 GGFGRLHPRYGTPTRCVWFAAAFVLPAP
-326 TINRN
+326 
-331 APEAIWHAVHAVDA
+331 
-345 INTKGRAAGAF
+345 F
-356 GSFGWTGE
+356 TGK
-364 AADMLQAQLAQLKFK
+364 LF
-379 TLEKP
+379 
-384 FKVCF
+384 F
-389 RPTEADLA
+389 RPLIHVASLATIVMWVMTLA
-397 AVADYARAVAA
+397 AVLRLRRTRSDLPRPVRMPGGRPMAAFGVLAA
-408 LTAPAKPAAPKAQK
+408 LFLAGNILLPFSPGALTPLEYLLALGLTALGSGLYRLRDRSLTRQEREAL
-422 YVCSIC
+422 IL
-428 GYIYDPEQ
+428 
-436 GDAKGGV
+436 GD
-443 APGTPFESLP
+443 
-453 ADWVCPLC
+453 
-461 RMGREM
+461 GRKEV
-467 FKPAP
+467 